1 LITNVFSSAL
11 LLFSTCL
18 YMRLCVTLCA
28 HTYTQNHSPES
39 WMEPNA
45 RHCMCARTT
54 LRNTLYVV
62 VKVQPCRTAAKPRC
76 GALRKTLP
84 DRCGNPQITT
94 NHLPCQETLVCCFAV
109 LIA

>member
-28 HTYTQNHSPES
+28 RAHTHRAARRNPDGTQRAILHV
-39 WMEPNA
+39 
-45 RHCMCARTT
+45 RVRTT

-76 GALRKTLP
+76 GALRKTP
-84 DRCGNPQITT
+84 TGRCGNP
-94 NHLPCQETLVCCFAV
+94 
-109 LIA
+109 